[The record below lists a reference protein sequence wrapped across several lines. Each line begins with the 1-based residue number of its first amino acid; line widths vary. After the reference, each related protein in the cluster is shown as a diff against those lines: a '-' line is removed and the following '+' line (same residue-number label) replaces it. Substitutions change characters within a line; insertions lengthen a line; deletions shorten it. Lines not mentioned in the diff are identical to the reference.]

1 MSSLVLH
8 STPPA
13 RKRGG
18 RSRNAFGGHTRLDKC
33 NLQGPSEIDGILIDV
48 ASGISPERTIWCE
61 VVKDAVQQ
69 YKFHGL
75 GKNGPTADSF
85 WSACKFLF
93 HVRADKPETWMPAK
107 VLRETYHDE
116 HLGRRGRR
124 SSHVQILSDEV
135 LRAGCLDSILAHLCF
150 PMTLEAFVRRLKADR
165 RNLLQHNWKQVVSFL
180 DIPDDAYSMEMLV
193 CPTGPVE
200 LATLLYVRN
209 AQMAVAA

>member
-18 RSRNAFGGHTRLDKC
+18 MSRNAFGGDTRLDKC
-33 NLQGPSEIDGILIDV
+33 NLQGPSEIDGTLVDV
-48 ASGISPERTIWCE
+48 ASGISAERTIWCE
-61 VVKDAVQQ
+61 VVKDAVNQF
-69 YKFHGL
+69 KFFGL

-93 HVRADKPETWMPAK
+93 LVRADKPETWMPAK
-107 VLRETYHDE
+107 VLRETYYDE
-116 HLGRRGRR
+116 HLGRR
-124 SSHVQILSDEV
+124 SSHEQILSDEV
-135 LRAGCLDSILAHLCF
+135 LRAGCLDSILAHLRF
-150 PMTLEAFVRRLKADR
+150 PMTLEAFVRQLKANR
-165 RNLLQHNWKQVVSFL
+165 RKLLQHNWKQVVSFL